1 MKQDLKSQLFSI
13 AVISAGSI
21 ILAFG
26 VVAFIVPTGLITGGA
41 TGLGLVLHH
50 YFNMPLEAGVSVL
63 NAFCFVLGLLVL
75 GKKFAL
81 TTLIGTFLYPAALG
95 VLGRI
100 PWISQLNADGDPM
113 LAAVYGGALIGLG
126 VGLVIRMGASTGGMD
141 IPTLVI
147 AKKLHLSVA
156 YTMYAVDFTI
166 LLCQLSFSN
175 SQQVLYGIIVLVAT
189 TIIMDKI
196 MVIGVHQTQVMIISP
211 KYMEIND
218 MIQEKL
224 NRGSTMLEAMSGRLK
239 RPMKVIMTVV
249 SNRQIPELNKL
260 VGSVDPNAFIVVTQ
274 ANEVKGNGFTLT
286 LDDVPIVRFDELLD
300 GEKE

>member
-166 LLCQLSFSN
+166 LLCQLPFSN
-175 SQQVLYGIIVLVAT
+175 SQQALYGIIVLVAT

>member
-41 TGLGLVLHH
+41 TGLSLVLHH

-166 LLCQLSFSN
+166 LLCQLPFSN

>member
-166 LLCQLSFSN
+166 LLCQLPFSN

>member
-50 YFNMPLEAGVSVL
+50 YLNMPLEAGVSVL

-166 LLCQLSFSN
+166 LLCQLPFSN